1 MKDYRHEQAVT
12 LGWMDDGEV
21 LLAGAM
27 GQLADDDL
35 AAPSALPGWSRA
47 HVLAHLA
54 RNADALGHLVTWA
67 RTGIETP
74 MYADPAEREA
84 GIEMGAQQDPER
96 LRADVASSATAL
108 REALSALPEAS
119 WVAQVRSARGR
130 IIPATEIPWMRA
142 RELWLH
148 TVDLQ
153 APEIEVVL
161 PDLLAQ
167 AFLVDICEAFD
178 GRSDTPPLTLV
189 VVPDGDVDLTGSRGN
204 GGDRFHVHRG
214 RLATTVWGRASDL
227 VLWLTGRASGA
238 SLRTSGSSGLPP
250 LPQWL

>member
-1 MKDYRHEQAVT
+1 
-12 LGWMDDGEV
+12 
-21 LLAGAM
+21 
-27 GQLADDDL
+27 
-35 AAPSALPGWSRA
+35 
-47 HVLAHLA
+47 
-54 RNADALGHLVTWA
+54 
-67 RTGIETP
+67 
-74 MYADPAEREA
+74 
-84 GIEMGAQQDPER
+84 
-96 LRADVASSATAL
+96 
-108 REALSALPEAS
+108 
-119 WVAQVRSARGR
+119 
-130 IIPATEIPWMRA
+130 MRA

-153 APEIEVVL
+153 VPEIEVVL

-189 VVPDGDVDLTGSRGN
+189 VPDGDADLTGSSGN
-204 GGDRFHVHRG
+204 GGERLHVHRG

-238 SLRTSGSSGLPP
+238 SLHTSGTSGLPP